1 MVLNFANRS
10 ENFQWQHLDF
20 SQSDECFV
28 WQNITLVSK
37 KTKNNIELKTRCRS
51 SRSQMFFIIGV
62 LKNFANFTGQAPVSE
77 SLFNEVAGMKAY
89 NFIEKR
95 F

>member
-1 MVLNFANRS
+1 
-10 ENFQWQHLDF
+10 
-20 SQSDECFV
+20 
-28 WQNITLVSK
+28 
-37 KTKNNIELKTRCRS
+37 
-51 SRSQMFFIIGV
+51 MFFIIGV

-95 F
+95 L